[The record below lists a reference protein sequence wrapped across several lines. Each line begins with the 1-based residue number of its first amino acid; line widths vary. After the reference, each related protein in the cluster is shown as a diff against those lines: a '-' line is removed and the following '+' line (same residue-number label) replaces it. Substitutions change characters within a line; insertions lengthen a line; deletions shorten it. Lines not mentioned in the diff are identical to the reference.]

1 MKNFIVVLLG
11 SVLLSCSSIL
21 PSEDK
26 SGVYMGPIYVD
37 VEYPNDPDNSHS
49 YGAVRVQDIYNDA
62 MGNYI
67 VWDGQSE
74 YFDEAGDLL
83 IILNDSSFN
92 LIVSFELNGK
102 KIQYDSEY
110 ERTDGSYIER
120 ITGMLEKQQ

>member
-1 MKNFIVVLLG
+1 MKNFIIVLLG
-11 SVLLSCSSIL
+11 SVLFSCSSIL
-21 PSEDK
+21 PSDDK

-37 VEYPNDPDNSHS
+37 VDRPNDPDNSYS
-49 YGAVRVQDIYNDA
+49 YGTIRVLDIYNDA

-92 LIVSFELNGK
+92 QIVSFELTGK
-102 KIQYDSEY
+102 KVQYDSEY
-110 ERTDGSYIER
+110 ERTDGSYIQR
-120 ITGMLEKQQ
+120 ITGILEKQ